1 MKGWVYIISNRGMPG
16 LIKIGY
22 SSKDPELRAKE
33 LDGTGAPHPYE
44 VDYEILVP
52 DPYLV
57 EQAAHVKLSDKKEAK
72 EWFRASLD
80 DGVLAIR
87 SVADGKIQV
96 ENFIKAD
103 KEIILVEERIQLE
116 KTRKEEADKKRK
128 EAVVKRREEEEAKR
142 ARRDEELRIRTDRG
156 KREKFNN
163 FRPVVRQIID
173 KCSTEH
179 GLIFKTKKFHPS
191 YATTDELFKF
201 FWFICEENGVESVV
215 DIKDLQSKAWWDADW
230 DKDCWLQEAYKR
242 IAQGK
247 VENDILEEF
256 VRLVSGHTVGGPN
269 ARSIWRLR
277 YSNCKEAIDYLKKKN
292 VRYRS
297 LNYDNPR

>member
-1 MKGWVYIISNRGMPG
+1 MKGWVYIISNKGMPG

-33 LDGTGAPHPYE
+33 LDGSGAPHPYE

-57 EQAAHVKLSDKKEAK
+57 EQEAHRKLSDKKEAK

-103 KEIILVEERIQLE
+103 RDRILVEERIQLE
-116 KTRKEEADKKRK
+116 RKKKEDAERNRKETEI
-128 EAVVKRREEEEAKR
+128 KRREEEKLIEYNNLR
-142 ARRDEELRIRTDRG
+142 STVRR
-156 KREKFNN
+156 
-163 FRPVVRQIID
+163 IID

-179 GLIFKTKKFHPS
+179 GLIFKTKKIHPTR
-191 YATTDELFKF
+191 ATTDELYKF
-201 FWFICEENGVESVV
+201 FRFICEENGVESVV
-215 DIKDLQSKAWWDADW
+215 DIKDLQSKTWWDAEW
-230 DKDCWLQEAYKR
+230 EKDYWLLEAYKR
-242 IAQGK
+242 IARGK
-247 VENDILEEF
+247 VDDNILEEF
-256 VRLVSGHTVGGPN
+256 VRLISGHTVGGENP
-269 ARSIWRLR
+269 RSIWRIS
-277 YSNCKEAIDYLKKKN
+277 YYNCREAIEYLKKKN
-292 VRYRS
+292 IRYKG
-297 LNYDNPR
+297 LDYNKPRYTEK